1 MLGRSVTLSIAL
13 ALALACPPAPEAHS
27 DLDEQ
32 IAAVTAR
39 IEREPRRADLHLK
52 RGELHRAHRDWTL
65 ALADYD
71 RAAALD
77 PDLAAVDLA
86 RATLVLDDDRPQA
99 ALAAADRF
107 LARRPDHAEGRALR
121 ARILTRLGRPRE
133 AAEDW
138 ARAIAASPRP
148 RPEHYLER
156 ARALAADDRRIDE
169 ALAALD
175 DGLRRLGSIVT
186 LELAAMELE
195 LSRARYDAALARV
208 DRLAAASAR
217 KEQWLLQRGE
227 ILERAGR
234 PAEAREA
241 FAAALNAVESLP
253 AARRR
258 TRAAEEVE
266 TRSRRAL
273 EQRGEKQ

>member
-1 MLGRSVTLSIAL
+1 MLGRPITLSVVFAL
-13 ALALACPPAPEAHS
+13 ALAYPPVAGAHS

-52 RGELHRAHRDWTL
+52 RGELHRAHREWAL

-71 RAAALD
+71 RATALD
-77 PDLAAVDLA
+77 PALAPVDLA
-86 RATLVLDDDRPQA
+86 RATLALDAGTPQA
-99 ALAAADRF
+99 ALAAVDRF

-121 ARILTRLGRPRE
+121 ARILTRVGRPLE

-156 ARALAADDRRIDE
+156 ARALAVDDRRIDE

-175 DGLRRLGSIVT
+175 EGIRRLGSIVT
-186 LELAAMELE
+186 LELAALELE
-195 LSRARYDAALARV
+195 LSRARHDAALARV
-208 DRLAAASAR
+208 DRLAAASPR
-217 KEQWLLQRGE
+217 KEQWLVQRGE

-241 FAAALNAVESLP
+241 FAAALKAVETLP
-253 AARRR
+253 EARRR
-258 TRAAEEVE
+258 TRAVE
-266 TRSRRAL
+266 DVESRARSAL
-273 EQRGEKQ
+273 EKLGERR